1 MNKNHNYSQKGGLGF
16 GDAIKDALLSIS
28 MKKDQS
34 LLSKSTRRP
43 KNGKIT
49 DIDIIRLLLSD
60 VNECCILSDMSTYSF
75 VFQLFMKNYK
85 LLDTIDMPG
94 LGKKRK
100 EVGSFCCKL
109 CFVSNPPLSLDEYP
123 EGKDDIKVIKYSVLP
138 SKAQQEGNIQGQLW
152 RSFPMPFVPDVIAQ
166 HNLSNEEFK
175 EMFARILIPS
185 YRWSYPEYAMPSFSE
200 FTEVEHNK
208 EIDSPGVM
216 GSREGIYNYIIAQFT
231 KGISVHVILMEMIG
245 VVSEHQIFKPLRQ
258 LTSIALEASSI
269 RVAAQ
274 MVLAETRGIA
284 PHDIHE
290 DNAFGTMDGT
300 RTTIIDLGGIL
311 DMSNE
316 NDVHKLVRCFDMCDD
331 ERYKIT
337 SIKQDK
343 QNLLELNG
351 MIHMQRID
359 DPTEQEQDKLRIMDP
374 SLEELCLFLD
384 VDMTRPENITD
395 KAYRQQLK
403 NNLVK
408 KFRTEIQQCFADF
421 GKEGP
426 TMKNVHFRLMILA
439 FIDFMYNRIALNHP
453 YCQSRQILERV
464 YPVGRVITSI
474 GSLSIFKDFR
484 SFLKGFKLRTLP
496 SKNNVDK
503 VVANIEEHLRP
514 CPSDAKTELKSKRKS
529 REEPSQEEPSQGR
542 PSQGR
547 PSKRRR
553 TPSPEQSTLLPPIL
567 VPPERPSGSFFSRL
581 ANRFTD
587 SRVNPKNWGWPN
599 KTAGKHKDKRR
610 HNCKTKRKRKFV

>member
-16 GDAIKDALLSIS
+16 GDAIKADLL
-28 MKKDQS
+28 S
-34 LLSKSTRRP
+34 LLSRR

-60 VNECCILSDMSTYSF
+60 VVECRILSDMSTYSF
-75 VFQLFMKNYK
+75 VFQLFMKKYK

-100 EVGSFCCKL
+100 EVGGFCCKL
-109 CFVSNPPLSLDEYP
+109 CFVSNSPGSLPKYP
-123 EGKDDIKVIKYSVLP
+123 EGKDKYGRKVIKCSVLP

-166 HNLSNEEFK
+166 HNLSNEEFQ

-185 YRWSYPEYAMPSFSE
+185 YRWTVPKYAMLSFSE
-200 FTEVEHNK
+200 FTEVEHN
-208 EIDSPGVM
+208 EEGDSPGVM
-216 GSREGIYNYIIAQFT
+216 GSREGIYDYIIAQFT

-245 VVSEHQIFKPLRQ
+245 VVSEHQIFQPLRQ
-258 LTSIALEASSI
+258 LTPDALEASSI

-274 MVLAETRGIA
+274 MVLVGTQGIA

-290 DNAFGTMDGT
+290 DNAFGVMGGT

-311 DMSNE
+311 YMRDK
-316 NDVHKLVRCFDMCDD
+316 NDVHKLVRCFNMCDY

-337 SIKQDK
+337 SREQDE
-343 QNLLELNG
+343 QNLREFNAK
-351 MIHMQRID
+351 RSTEN
-359 DPTEQEQDKLRIMDP
+359 PTEQDILRIMDP

-384 VDMTRPENITD
+384 VDMTRPPDITD
-395 KAYRQQLK
+395 TAYRQQLK
-403 NNLVK
+403 NKLVT
-408 KFRTEIQQCFADF
+408 KFRTEIQQCFVDF
-421 GKEGP
+421 GKKGP

-439 FIDFMYNRIALNHP
+439 FIDFMYNRIELNHP

-464 YPVGRVITSI
+464 YPVGP
-474 GSLSIFKDFR
+474 IFKDFR

-503 VVANIEEHLRP
+503 VVANIREHLRP
-514 CPSDAKTELKSKRKS
+514 CPSGATIDPSQLKPNWEALRTELKSKRKS
-529 REEPSQEEPSQGR
+529 RETSREEPSQEEPSQEEPSQGR
-542 PSQGR
+542 PS
-547 PSKRRR
+547 KRRR
-553 TPSPEQSTLLPPIL
+553 SPSPEQSTLLPPRL
-567 VPPERPSGSFFSRL
+567 VPTERPPGGFFSRITSSI
-581 ANRFTD
+581 A
-587 SRVNPKNWGWPN
+587 SKIYPSWGWPK